1 MSVSGHSVKPRNTF
15 AAGYLSVFTCY
26 ISTTHNCVCVALTN
40 FQIGF
45 PHTSIRG
52 LVVSSKGNDTVL
64 VDLLKK
70 MNRNMENISRKLDR
84 LIDVQRPS
92 GQMLRQGTTLPDDM
106 PLDVTTLLSLPDHL
120 RKSALALSTLRE
132 ATATDLSKETGR
144 VRAVESDYLNQLVS
158 MGLVK
163 KKRKGRDV
171 YFYVKA

>member
-1 MSVSGHSVKPRNTF
+1 M
-15 AAGYLSVFTCY
+15 C
-26 ISTTHNCVCVALTN
+26 
-40 FQIGF
+40 GF
-45 PHTSIRG
+45 P
-52 LVVSSKGNDTVL
+52 VSSRGADSVL

-70 MNRNMENISRKLDR
+70 MNRNMEMISKKLDR
-84 LIDVQRPS
+84 LIELQHSSGGQGARPNVS
-92 GQMLRQGTTLPDDM
+92 LPEDM

-120 RKSALALSTLRE
+120 RKSALALATLRE

-171 YFYVKA
+171 YFYVET

>member
-1 MSVSGHSVKPRNTF
+1 M
-15 AAGYLSVFTCY
+15 
-26 ISTTHNCVCVALTN
+26 ALTYFIYPN
-40 FQIGF
+40 NSRFLCGF
-45 PHTSIRG
+45 P
-52 LVVSSKGNDTVL
+52 VSSRGADSVL

-70 MNRNMENISRKLDR
+70 MNRNMEAISKKLDR
-84 LIDVQRPS
+84 LIELQRSS
-92 GQMLRQGTTLPDDM
+92 GGQGARPNISLPEDM

-120 RKSALALSTLRE
+120 RKSALGLATLRE

-171 YFYVKA
+171 YFYVET

>member
-1 MSVSGHSVKPRNTF
+1 
-15 AAGYLSVFTCY
+15 
-26 ISTTHNCVCVALTN
+26 
-40 FQIGF
+40 
-45 PHTSIRG
+45 
-52 LVVSSKGNDTVL
+52 VSSRGADSVL

-70 MNRNMENISRKLDR
+70 MNRHMEAISKKLDR
-84 LIDVQRPS
+84 LVELQRAS
-92 GQMLRQGTTLPDDM
+92 GGQMVRPNVSLPEDL

-120 RKSALALSTLRE
+120 RKSALALATLRE

-171 YFYVKA
+171 YFYVET

>member
-1 MSVSGHSVKPRNTF
+1 M
-15 AAGYLSVFTCY
+15 
-26 ISTTHNCVCVALTN
+26 ALTYFIYPDN
-40 FQIGF
+40 PQFPCGF
-45 PHTSIRG
+45 P
-52 LVVSSKGNDTVL
+52 VSSRGADSVL

-70 MNRNMENISRKLDR
+70 MNRNMEAISKKLDR
-84 LIDVQRPS
+84 LIELQRPS
-92 GQMLRQGTTLPDDM
+92 GQGARPNVSLPEDL

-120 RKSALALSTLRE
+120 RKSALGLATLRE

-171 YFYVKA
+171 YFYVET

>member
-1 MSVSGHSVKPRNTF
+1 MWVP
-15 AAGYLSVFTCY
+15 
-26 ISTTHNCVCVALTN
+26 
-40 FQIGF
+40 
-45 PHTSIRG
+45 
-52 LVVSSKGNDTVL
+52 VSSKSVDSGL

-70 MNRNMENISRKLDR
+70 MNRNMEIISKKLDK
-84 LIDVQRPS
+84 LIEVQRPS
-92 GQMLRQGTTLPDDM
+92 GGQFAHPGMSLPENM

-120 RKSALALSTLRE
+120 RKSALGLATLGE

-171 YFYVKA
+171 YFYVET